1 MINVAHRTTFALDE
15 LAVQRLRL
23 LAARWHISQS
33 EVIRRAL
40 EKLEAEPA
48 PVEPDPATELAYYHS
63 QGGLDSE
70 VAESYIATVSEDR
83 KSWRGE

>member
-1 MINVAHRTTFALDE
+1 MPHRTTFALDS
-15 LAVQRLRL
+15 LAVKRLKT

-40 EKLEAEPA
+40 EKLEQEVD
-48 PVEPDPATELAYYHS
+48 PVEPDPAKELAAYHA

-70 VAESYIATVSEDR
+70 VAEAYIAEIHEDR
-83 KSWRGE
+83 QAWRKE